1 MKFPQRDTVNHS
13 NCNAAISKKNNN
25 NNKIKFSLVE
35 LKMVVL

>member
-13 NCNAAISKKNNN
+13 NCNAAISKKKN